1 MGEKNRLII
10 PALVIGLCLLFS
22 AIIIAITWK
31 SNSSANQTITVTG
44 SAKQDI
50 TSDLAILKGTIT
62 AQTVSAEA
70 AYKEVVKAKPVI
82 LAYLK
87 SKGFSEDKIDLSAIT
102 NNPVYE
108 MSPAGYQT
116 GKILGYVYNQ
126 KVEIQSTDV
135 NKIKEISIDI
145 SSLVE
150 KGINF
155 KVDMPEY
162 YYTKLA
168 ELKVQV
174 QAEAAKDAMIRAE
187 KIAESTGRKLGAV
200 KDARMG
206 VLQITPR
213 FSNQISDYGINDVSS
228 IDKEITA
235 VVSASFKIE

>member
-1 MGEKNRLII
+1 MGEKNRLLV
-10 PALVIGLCLLFS
+10 PAFILGLSLLLS

-44 SAKQDI
+44 SAKKDI
-50 TSDLAILKGTIT
+50 TSDLAILKGIIT
-62 AQTVSAEA
+62 AQAVSAEA
-70 AYKEVVKAKPVI
+70 AYREVVKAKPVI

-87 SKGFSEDKIDLSAIT
+87 SKGFSEDKIDMTAIT

-108 MSPAGYQT
+108 MGPNGYQT

-126 KVEIQSTDV
+126 KIEVQSNDV

-155 KVDMPEY
+155 KVEMPEY

-168 ELKVQV
+168 ELKIQV
-174 QAEAAKDAMIRAE
+174 QAEAAKDAMVRAE
-187 KIAESTGRKLGAV
+187 KIAESTGRSLGAM

-213 FSNQISDYGINDVSS
+213 YSNQISDYGINDNSS
-228 IDKEITA
+228 IEKEITA